1 MRDRQPGAERDRGQC
16 PRRLLEEKRRTG
28 AQLQRQQR
36 RQRTAAQDA
45 EEGPA
50 PEAG

>member
-1 MRDRQPGAERDRGQC
+1 MRDRQPGAEWDRGNC
-16 PRRLLEEKRRTG
+16 SLLLLEEERRSG

-36 RQRTAAQDA
+36 CQRTAAQDA
-45 EEGPA
+45 EESPA